1 MKSAKVIYTDT
12 TSAEARERYLNRY
25 RRAEKQREYKQRRWY
40 FFKQRMAGVAML
52 MLTMLTVIMLD
63 GDATIGVFT
72 VPLALYLIFGSEM
85 VIVNG
90 YFWETK
96 ERR

>member
-1 MKSAKVIYTDT
+1 
-12 TSAEARERYLNRY
+12 
-25 RRAEKQREYKQRRWY
+25 
-40 FFKQRMAGVAML
+40 ML

-90 YFWETK
+90 YYWETK
-96 ERR
+96 ERK

>member
-1 MKSAKVIYTDT
+1 MKRAKVIYTDT
-12 TSAEARERYLNRY
+12 TSVEAQER
-25 RRAEKQREYKQRRWY
+25 A
-40 FFKQRMAGVAML
+40 
-52 MLTMLTVIMLD
+52 MLTVIMLD

-90 YFWETK
+90 YYWETK
-96 ERR
+96 ERK